1 MKKRTLKV
9 IDKTIMSVCEKIIKN
24 EKYCCEDE
32 YYKTVSALADLIHAR
47 ADIQQKMMQTSR

>member
-24 EKYCCEDE
+24 EKFCGEDE
-32 YYKTVSALADLIHAR
+32 YYKTVSALAILIHTPR
-47 ADIQQKMMQTSR
+47 LDMQEKK